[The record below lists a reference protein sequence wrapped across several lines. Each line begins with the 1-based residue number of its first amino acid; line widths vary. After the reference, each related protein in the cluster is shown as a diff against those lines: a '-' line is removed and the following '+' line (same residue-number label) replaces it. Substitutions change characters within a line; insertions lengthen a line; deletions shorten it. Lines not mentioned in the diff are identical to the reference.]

1 MRQVSLADF
10 QRDATEMMIS
20 HVVRVDRPEEGDVDV
35 AAWVETEI
43 YLRVHLQSATLAQRQ
58 ATEGEY
64 TSPVTHAAYCENDA
78 YIESGSS
85 LVPVREISYQQ
96 DGYAIP
102 ADERPRY
109 LILGKQVVMSGA
121 SPVGDGAREQVL
133 VNLFRMTVEA

>member
-1 MRQVSLADF
+1 MRQVTLADF

-20 HVVRVDRPEEGDVDV
+20 HVVRVDRPAEGDVNV
-35 AAWVETEI
+35 AAWVETEV
-43 YLRVHLQSATLAQRQ
+43 YLRVHLQTATLAQRQ
-58 ATEGEY
+58 ATENEY
-64 TSPVTHAAYCENDA
+64 TNPVTHAAYCENHA

-85 LVPVREISYQQ
+85 LVPVREISYGQ
-96 DGYAIP
+96 DGHTIP

-109 LILGKQVVMSGA
+109 LVLGKQTIMGGA